1 MNHKQKLGYMALG
14 AGVLAIGI
22 IIGQVITPDIEA
34 QSNGVFDEIQCTR
47 LTVVDKQGNVAVLLA
62 TDEHGGVV
70 GVYGKDGG
78 SAGMGIGE
86 HSGFVR
92 VHRKDGGRASMTT
105 NEHGGFVGVFDGKDG
120 GSVGMG
126 IGEHSGFVGVYRKDG
141 GRASMTTN
149 EHGGFVGVANNQC
162 KNRAVMGINEFGNG
176 AVSTWD
182 KNGYRQ

>member
-1 MNHKQKLGYMALG
+1 M
-14 AGVLAIGI
+14 
-22 IIGQVITPDIEA
+22 
-34 QSNGVFDEIQCTR
+34 
-47 LTVVDKQGNVAVLLA
+47 VDKQGNVAVLLA

-86 HSGFVR
+86 HGGFVR
-92 VHRKDGGRASMTT
+92 VHRKDGGGASMTT

-141 GRASMTTN
+141 GRAVHWLKPMNTADSLGLLTISAKT
-149 EHGGFVGVANNQC
+149 V
-162 KNRAVMGINEFGNG
+162 R
-176 AVSTWD
+176 
-182 KNGYRQ
+182 